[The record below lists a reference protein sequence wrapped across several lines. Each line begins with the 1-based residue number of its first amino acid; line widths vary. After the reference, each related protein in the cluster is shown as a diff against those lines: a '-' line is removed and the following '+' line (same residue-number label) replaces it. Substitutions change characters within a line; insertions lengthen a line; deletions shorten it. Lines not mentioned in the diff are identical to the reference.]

1 MLIGLWIRDVV
12 LIEALDLSIGPG
24 LTVLTGETGA
34 GKSIILD
41 AMGLAVGARADAGLV
56 RHGAAQA
63 AASAVFA
70 PAPDH
75 PVWDLLEEKGLSYAR
90 DEDLVLRRTLSA
102 DGRSRAFVND
112 QATGVGVLKE
122 VGEAL
127 LEVHGQH
134 ETVGLLD
141 ARTHRPMLDAF
152 GGLEAK
158 AAKVAEGWRGWRE
171 AKEAVA
177 ALRDEV
183 ARAAAETEELT
194 LRLTELDRLDPREG
208 EETEL
213 AEERAVLGAAEKAL
227 TDISGAREVFE
238 GLTGRVAGAVR
249 ALDRA
254 RERAL
259 LAGATEA
266 GTAVK
271 RLAEASAALDRTLI
285 EAAEAEA
292 AIDAAAEAF
301 AFEPDRL
308 EKAEERLFDLRGL
321 ARKLHV
327 PVEDLPTLRARFAER
342 LQAVEGS
349 EDALKAAEAALAAA
363 RAFDFEPDRLEKTEE
378 RLFALRAMARKLG
391 VAVELLPARRTDI
404 AASLAAME
412 NADAALAQADARA
425 AASRAAYLAAA
436 AELSAA
442 RRAAGD
448 KLAKAVMGELAPL
461 KLDKARFQVAVTP
474 LAEDKAGPTGLDR
487 VAFEIAT
494 LPGAPFADLGAIA
507 SGGELARFALALK
520 AALAGRGPGPQPL
533 MIFDEVDQ
541 GVGGAVAD
549 AVGLRLKRLAGEGQV
564 LVVTHS
570 PQVAAR
576 ADAHWR
582 IAKAGEGARVRTLV
596 EDLPAADREEEI
608 ARMLAGA
615 EITDAARAAARA
627 LIGA

>member
-34 GKSIILD
+34 GKSILLD
-41 AMGLAVGARADAGLV
+41 ALGLAVGARADAGLV
-56 RHGAAQA
+56 RRGAAQA
-63 AASAVFA
+63 AVSAVFA

-75 PVWDLLEEKGLSYAR
+75 PVWDLLEAKGLSYGR

-134 ETVGLLD
+134 DTVGLLD
-141 ARTHRPMLDAF
+141 SRTHRPLLDAF
-152 GGLEAK
+152 GGLAPQVAAVGEAFQAWR
-158 AAKVAEGWRGWRE
+158 AARE
-171 AKEAVA
+171 RVA
-177 ALRDEV
+177 ALRATVE
-183 ARAAAETEELT
+183 RAAAETDELT
-194 LRLTELDRLDPREG
+194 LRLSEIERLDPREG
-208 EETEL
+208 EEADL
-213 AEERAVLGAAEKAL
+213 AGERALLGAAEKAL
-227 TDISGAREVFE
+227 GEIAAAHGAFE
-238 GLTGRVAGAVR
+238 GLSGRLATAVR

-259 LAGATEA
+259 SAGASEDA
-266 GTAVK
+266 AAVR
-271 RLAEASAALDRTLI
+271 RLTEASAALDRVLI
-285 EAAEAEA
+285 EAQEAEA
-292 AIDAAAEAF
+292 AVEAAAEAF
-301 AFEPDRL
+301 DFEPDRL

-321 ARKLHV
+321 ARKLGV
-327 PVEDLPTLRARFAER
+327 SVEELPGLRARFAER
-342 LQAVEGS
+342 LRAVESSGD
-349 EDALKAAEAALAAA
+349 ELKAAEADLAAA
-363 RAFDFEPDRLEKTEE
+363 
-378 RLFALRAMARKLG
+378 
-391 VAVELLPARRTDI
+391 
-404 AASLAAME
+404 
-412 NADAALAQADARA
+412 
-425 AASRAAYLAAA
+425 RAAYLAAA
-436 AELSAA
+436 AGLTAA
-442 RRAAGD
+442 RRAAGEA
-448 KLAKAVMGELAPL
+448 LAAAVMAELAPL
-461 KLDKARFQVAVTP
+461 KLDQARFRVALEP
-474 LAEDKAGPTGLDR
+474 APEDRAGAWGLDR

-494 LPGAPFADLGAIA
+494 NPGAPFAGLGAIA

-520 AALAGRGPGPQPL
+520 AALAGRGAGPQPL

-549 AVGLRLKRLAGEGQV
+549 AVGLRLKRLAADAQV

-582 IAKAGEGARVRTLV
+582 IAKAGEGDRLRTTL
-596 EDLPAADREEEI
+596 EPLDAAPREEEI

-615 EITDAARAAARA
+615 HVTDAARAAARA
-627 LIGA
+627 LMSFPA